1 MVIFHSCHSF
11 LYVHQRVNHVFICGW
26 IWFWIKAPEQGPF
39 GEGLF
44 GPEPRARRDATAVR
58 MAQWRR
64 PVRPTVGVLVSGRYL
79 AEIYHMW
86 INCVI
91 SMSCLSV
98 LRFIKLIW
106 RIMFGNHGRDWS
118 RCYTSFWWF
127 SGWKF
132 LKIMTT
138 GSSCFHLTKILGP
151 LGSPWVYPLGYWPR
165 SCYFTPETQTAR
177 GPKLPL
183 ETVHPGIPATIATGR
198 SGRLV
203 QNNCRDI
210 PMGILRTFPSFSSI
224 LLLFYSWINH
234 L

>member
-1 MVIFHSCHSF
+1 MVTFHSCHSF

-118 RCYTSFWWF
+118 RCYTSFGWF
-127 SGWKF
+127 SGWRPSYS
-132 LKIMTT
+132 TC
-138 GSSCFHLTKILGP
+138 GTKDLQNGPGRWYFRTIFKDHDARVILFP
-151 LGSPWVYPLGYWPR
+151 LDQNLGSPWV
-165 SCYFTPETQTAR
+165 
-177 GPKLPL
+177 
-183 ETVHPGIPATIATGR
+183 
-198 SGRLV
+198 
-203 QNNCRDI
+203 
-210 PMGILRTFPSFSSI
+210 PMGLPIGILT
-224 LLLFYSWINH
+224 
-234 L
+234 